1 MTPELILFVV
11 VSLALI
17 NHLKGGF
24 SLFRESKEGEK
35 HWFFGRPIYAYS
47 IAFVVIF
54 LAHGYKTHFGGM
66 ALMNTI
72 ILTAFYVGYRQRSP
86 NHIFFAGTGRNYPF
100 DKNKPSGNPE
110 ASYVMQKVF
119 KMRPEETA
127 FRPTDW
133 LVKYGMIYGAVY
145 GFLGLAPAAVFYG
158 ITESK
163 WLLAMPLLGL
173 PLGVYHHYM
182 GIGSKLGEK
191 GMRGRSELLE
201 GGLVVAP
208 FVILGML

>member
-1 MTPELILFVV
+1 MNIALIATAVVLF
-11 VSLALI
+11 ALI
-17 NHLKGGF
+17 NHFKGGF

-35 HWFFGRPIYAYS
+35 HWFFGRPVYAYS

-54 LAHGYKTHFGGM
+54 LAQVSKTHLGWLELFNSV
-66 ALMNTI
+66 L
-72 ILTAFYVGYRQRSP
+72 LTAFYVGYRQRSP
-86 NHIFFAGTGRNYPF
+86 NHIFFAGTGRNYPYAIH
-100 DKNKPSGNPE
+100 KPSGNPE

-158 ITESK
+158 ITESR

-173 PLGVYHHYM
+173 PLGVYHYYM

-208 FVILGML
+208 FILLGML